1 VATNV
6 AEIRLKK
13 SGPNGVPLAEVLVD
27 NKVSADDLS
36 SIIQKV
42 TRNKDLLRKVGLK
55 ACPGCKS
62 GFDINIRERF
72 EHVLQVDLAEIRG
85 K

>member
-1 VATNV
+1 MATNI

-13 SGPNGVPLAEVLVD
+13 SGPNGVPLAEILVD
-27 NKVSADDLS
+27 NKVSAAELG
-36 SIIQKV
+36 SIIQRV
-42 TRNKDLLRKVGLK
+42 TRDKDLLKKVGLK
-55 ACPGCKS
+55 GCPGCKS

-72 EHVLQVDLAEIRG
+72 EHVLQVDVAEIRG